1 MITSPRVTGGFLL
14 AAENV
19 SVHPN
24 PDKAEPRQGAKH
36 AKDIIDCVGAALA
49 ANCSQ
54 AQTDVRG

>member
-24 PDKAEPRQGAKH
+24 PDKAESRQGAKH
-36 AKDIIDCVGAALA
+36 AKKIDYSTAEVLL
-49 ANCSQ
+49 
-54 AQTDVRG
+54 